1 MKKCNSTSNNAKLE
15 KVDISVIAHS
25 LAQNSMKTGFQVETK
40 CKEMKNWI
48 WSISGSRH
56 LTAVNFQIKKSK
68 RGKNT
73 KETHKIK
80 NM

>member
-1 MKKCNSTSNNAKLE
+1 MKKCNSSSNNAKLE

-48 WSISGSRH
+48 
-56 LTAVNFQIKKSK
+56 
-68 RGKNT
+68 
-73 KETHKIK
+73 
-80 NM
+80 